1 MLKGIRRIH
10 LVGIGGAGMS
20 GIAHVLLELG
30 YSVSGSDMAES
41 EITRRL
47 AGSGARICMG
57 HRRNNPVGAQLV
69 IFSSAISLEN
79 PELRFAMK
87 MSIPCFPRSW
97 ILAEMMKK
105 RTGIAIT
112 GTHGK
117 TTTASMVT
125 LILIAAGLDPT
136 ALIGGNLSEIGGNA
150 CVGKGEYLVAEADES
165 DGSFLTLSPRFAVV
179 TNIDGDHL
187 DYYGDTGCLM
197 NAFES
202 FSETVCSGGGKVFF
216 SDHPNNLKLLR
227 RLGRLC
233 SNAVVYGLGG
243 NCTLRGQ
250 DVREEFGKSSF
261 SVMFR
266 GKRLGEIELC
276 LPGKYNVYNALAA
289 TAVAREVGVAF
300 NVVREVLS
308 CYRGADRRFQIRG
321 EVNGVLV
328 VEDYGHHP
336 TEIRAALRAAKKSGR
351 RIVAVFQP
359 HRYSRTAKLA
369 VSLGKAFGDADVLV
383 VTDIYGAGESI
394 IPNVSS
400 EQIVESAE
408 ENGHSCACYVPD
420 MWDVADRINKIVK
433 SGDMLLILGA
443 GNINELIEPILKSL
457 KSDV

>member
-1 MLKGIRRIH
+1 
-10 LVGIGGAGMS
+10 
-20 GIAHVLLELG
+20 
-30 YSVSGSDMAES
+30 
-41 EITRRL
+41 
-47 AGSGARICMG
+47 
-57 HRRNNPVGAQLV
+57 
-69 IFSSAISLEN
+69 
-79 PELRFAMK
+79 
-87 MSIPCFPRSW
+87 
-97 ILAEMMKK
+97 
-105 RTGIAIT
+105 
-112 GTHGK
+112 
-117 TTTASMVT
+117 
-125 LILIAAGLDPT
+125 
-136 ALIGGNLSEIGGNA
+136 
-150 CVGKGEYLVAEADES
+150 
-165 DGSFLTLSPRFAVV
+165 
-179 TNIDGDHL
+179 
-187 DYYGDTGCLM
+187 
-197 NAFES
+197 
-202 FSETVCSGGGKVFF
+202 
-216 SDHPNNLKLLR
+216 
-227 RLGRLC
+227 
-233 SNAVVYGLGG
+233 VYGLGG

-336 TEIRAALRAAKKSGR
+336 TEIRATLRAAKKSGR

-443 GNINELIEPILKSL
+443 GNINELIEPVLKNL

>member
-1 MLKGIRRIH
+1 MLEGIRRIH

-20 GIAHVLLELG
+20 GIAHVLLGLG
-30 YSVSGSDMAES
+30 YSVSGSDVSES

-47 AGSGARICMG
+47 AGSGARIHIG
-57 HRRNNPVGAQLV
+57 HRRNNLAGAQLV

-79 PELRFAMK
+79 PELRFARK
-87 MSIPCFPRSW
+87 MNIPCFPRSW
-97 ILAEMMKK
+97 ILSEMMKK

-136 ALIGGNLSEIGGNA
+136 ALIGGDLSELGGNA
-150 CVGKGEYLVAEADES
+150 CVGRGEYLVAEADES

-179 TNIDGDHL
+179 TNIDDDHL
-187 DYYGDTGCLM
+187 DYYGDTGSLM
-197 NAFES
+197 DAFEN

-227 RLGRLC
+227 RLRK
-233 SNAVVYGLGG
+233 SRSKAVVYGVGG
-243 NCTLRGQ
+243 DCTLRGQ
-250 DVREEFGKSSF
+250 DVREGFGKSSF
-261 SVMFR
+261 SVVSR

-289 TAVAREVGVAF
+289 IAVAREIGVEF
-300 NVVREVLS
+300 NTAREVLS
-308 CYRGADRRFQIRG
+308 GYRGTDRRFQTRG

-351 RIVAVFQP
+351 RIVTVFQP

-369 VSLGKAFGDADVLV
+369 VNLGKAFRDADILV
-383 VTDIYGAGESI
+383 VTDIYGAGESPI
-394 IPNVSS
+394 LNVSS
-400 EQIVESAE
+400 EQIVRAAE
-408 ENGHSCACYVPD
+408 ANGHSRACYIPD
-420 MWDVADRINKIVK
+420 MWDVVGRIGKKVK
-433 SGDMLLILGA
+433 SGDLLLVLGA
-443 GNINELIEPILKSL
+443 GSINEIIEPILKSL
-457 KSDV
+457 QSEV